1 MKSSTSH
8 SKTTSVTSHSLTS
21 PSLTSL
27 EAVLDQQLQAAQNL
41 ARVLDKE
48 SAAIKNRD
56 AEALNDIAPLK
67 LEGLE
72 TLETLEKARLAFASD
87 DAQQKKTAQGSPNDP
102 LWNQVIDVIRVCDR
116 KNQLNGAMLAL
127 RQQHIQRAMDLITN
141 RDAESVTYAP
151 DGSTIVASGQQST
164 SLSA

>member
-1 MKSSTSH
+1 MTPSQSSSAQD
-8 SKTTSVTSHSLTS
+8 SA
-21 PSLTSL
+21 TSL
-27 EAVLDQQLQAAQNL
+27 ATVLKKQLQAAKDL

-48 SAAIKNRD
+48 AAAIKQRD
-56 AEALNDIAPLK
+56 AQALNDIAPLK
-67 LEGLE
+67 LDGLK
-72 TLETLEKARLAFASD
+72 TLEALEKARLAHTSN
-87 DAQQKKTAQGSPNDP
+87 DAVPQKSLSGSPSDA

-141 RDAESVTYAP
+141 RDTESVTYAP
-151 DGSTIVASGQQST
+151 DGTTKLAHGAQST

>member
-1 MKSSTSH
+1 MTPSQSSSGQD
-8 SKTTSVTSHSLTS
+8 SA
-21 PSLTSL
+21 TSL
-27 EAVLDQQLQAAQNL
+27 ATVLRKQLQAAKDL

-48 SAAIKNRD
+48 AAAIKQRD
-56 AEALNDIAPLK
+56 AQALNDIAPLK
-67 LEGLE
+67 LDGLK
-72 TLETLEKARLAFASD
+72 TLEALEEARLAHTSN
-87 DAQQKKTAQGSPNDP
+87 DAVPQKSPSGSPSDA

-141 RDAESVTYAP
+141 RDTESVTYAP
-151 DGSTIVASGQQST
+151 DGTTKLAHGAQST